1 MDAFFEGTPLQK
13 WQEIIHN
20 ASPTLVSL
28 ELESLLER
36 IAIYEML
43 LHKQGIDAQLAL
55 EQSRFDESILVELE
69 EMKNNLAIDSMAK
82 ILSNH
87 E

>member
-1 MDAFFEGTPLQK
+1 MDAFFEGTPVQK
-13 WQEIIHN
+13 WQEVIHN

-36 IAIYEML
+36 IAIYEVL
-43 LHKQGIDAQLAL
+43 LLKQGIDTQLAL
-55 EQSRFDESILVELE
+55 ERYRYDEEFQSVE
-69 EMKNNLAIDSMAK
+69 EMKNALAIESMAK

>member
-1 MDAFFEGTPLQK
+1 MDAFFEGTPVQK
-13 WQEIIHN
+13 WQEVIHN

-36 IAIYEML
+36 IAIYEVL
-43 LHKQGIDAQLAL
+43 LLKQGIDTQLAL
-55 EQSRFDESILVELE
+55 ERYRFDEEFQSVE
-69 EMKNNLAIDSMAK
+69 EMKNALAIESMAK

>member
-28 ELESLLER
+28 ELESC
-36 IAIYEML
+36 
-43 LHKQGIDAQLAL
+43 
-55 EQSRFDESILVELE
+55 
-69 EMKNNLAIDSMAK
+69 
-82 ILSNH
+82 
-87 E
+87 